1 VGESERAVRQVFTR
15 ARSSI
20 PCILFFDELDA
31 LVPRRDDTASEA
43 SSRVV
48 NTLLT
53 ELDGLSVREGIFV
66 VAATNRPDIIDP
78 AMLRPGRLESLVYIG
93 LPSPQGRV
101 SILKAL
107 MAKMP
112 VDSALARL
120 GESDSCHGLS
130 GADLASLV
138 RLAGSAAI
146 DRDPNVS
153 RIEEEDILKAMK
165 VVKPSV
171 ADIKQYERL
180 KERLARG

>member
-1 VGESERAVRQVFTR
+1 MRQVFTR

-53 ELDGLSVREGIFV
+53 KLDGLSAREGIFV

-101 SILKAL
+101 SILRAL

-120 GESDSCHGLS
+120 GEGESCHGFS

-153 RIEEEDILKAMK
+153 KIEERDLLKAIK

-171 ADIKQYERL
+171 VDIKHYERL
-180 KERLARG
+180 KEKLSRG